1 MAAPMAATFAADP
14 QTPADPYI
22 QPPYQNQHQHQQQQ
36 QQQQQPRQPPPPPTR
51 QTSFGLPS
59 IPRTTSFGWGSKKS
73 STENDARG
81 SSPGARSDDKSL
93 PLPPTEAD
101 TSGDEDASPLDSCG
115 ASPIHIFPQS
125 TQVQQPYYG
134 HISAQAPSPS
144 ASQPLASMSNHI
156 AGQIAPNSPIANGLG
171 AGISHQASNGP
182 DAYASDANRN
192 SPRVPSSSQQQ
203 AMGRGS
209 PSLSQ
214 PGHMPR
220 QTTSPLMQ
228 GQPFMGSLRPN
239 GVVTPGNPV
248 NQLPPSPR
256 WNLQESQLSEPLVSR
271 KTHSPQ
277 PGYYA
282 YDKETGVE
290 SQPIAA
296 PPQQL
301 QRTGRNSGLPPVAAQ
316 KYPGLFPAG
325 SSNPSQIQPTKSIT
339 QDQIQVTPVP
349 RQDGMNF
356 SRPSANEFQPGDDNG
371 LRRNPS
377 LSKEMGG
384 KFNGRGSTDGAA
396 GSIRSDDISENS
408 DVLGFDSRE
417 QARRVSLQVSHSP
430 TAINGTQPHSQPMQ
444 HFRSVS
450 EHVGGHDGGQHE
462 EKKKK
467 PFFGGNKKQ
476 PSFSVANSDPSTTK
490 NDLQL
495 HGKDHGLGSARKRL
509 SELKGIFKNNG
520 HEEEPLAKPS
530 APQAQAQTGRP
541 SISSDNPRPQQGAQ
555 IPMWQQQPIRSGQP
569 GGGPGPSP
577 HVPGDRPSMSSQDPA
592 RSQPTGMQFDDMQLP
607 SNEDDNFKK
616 PAGGFLGGLFNNRP
630 GSRSHGQPALGG
642 HSMRPQGQPSPP
654 PGQQQVRPGQTSQP
668 GQGPLFDTRMTGVG
682 QPAAPQQQVSP
693 PLGRNSQG
701 FVHMPVQANQRP
713 KIVTIASGSGSPNR
727 TRAST
732 LPTQGGMNA
741 QQPQQQTVAPNRQ
754 GAISPQQQTSRDD
767 RPSLPSQ
774 QNSFANERPDERE
787 MQRPMG
793 NKESTGASAH
803 ETPRAPS
810 ITDSPPLSRKSS
822 QERISIGGASMV
834 PRNSPARKP
843 VGSGPARQDPGNS
856 VSVANPT
863 TVVTAHNAV
872 PTAPTSKLQH
882 VKSDSSVTVEPVED
896 HPALSDRP
904 SLTHMGEKGG
914 FGHSRQVSIPTPS
927 ILSAQSPISQEANR
941 SSGHS
946 QHQQLSPKPSTGFN
960 VQPSNTTTPANR
972 QQSTGPTGSQH
983 GNVPGNS
990 PGLVPP
996 QNPHAQ
1002 TWGPQDSSRP
1012 GTMQGLG
1019 PQPQNPQQM
1028 QNQWRTQTGPA
1039 PEHQKPEHQKS
1050 TMSKF
1055 FGGSK
1060 KQQAAL
1066 QPSNSSAQSKESTK
1080 DKLKS
1085 VFKRNSKAPEPHQ
1098 QQHQQQQP
1106 QQFPPGQQQQM
1117 PMPMVQGG
1125 RGAPSQPMPMGM
1137 QRPPMGPNGIPQGS
1151 FGGPG
1156 QAPPGSMQA
1165 TQGRGQMPPQM
1176 MQPMQAGRGQM
1187 FLPAQI
1193 PPQMLQQMQMQAGRG
1208 QQMPPHM
1215 AGMLAGR
1222 GQLPPQQQQQQS
1234 TPGGR
1239 GHEPQFPQV
1248 PIPQGYQPV
1257 HGYGN
1262 TGGMA
1267 FSPYMYGQQFQG
1279 YPSPMQQQQQPHQQF
1294 GPSPS
1299 NSPPSSHSPFGP
1311 TQQQFQGGMQLG
1323 MAQGPPQQQFAQAPG
1338 FPQGR
1343 SQPSPHHSHHSQSP
1357 PPQQSMMQT
1366 PPPQGQQF
1374 GGPVQPSP
1382 DNQRRVIS
1390 PESSQDI
1397 GQPDSSSRV
1406 SSMSPQNDGG
1416 LAKPN
1421 LQHIAT
1427 TLNAPQQQQQ
1437 QQQANPHIQHP
1448 GSPQNYPLP
1457 DSAATFS
1464 PVNPAAG
1471 RLPNPPAPT
1480 AESMHGSEPATD
1492 KGNISDISHTPSPRS
1507 GINGPGVAMTHDI
1520 PLADERMQGASL
1532 SPDPSRVPHH
1542 QVSNQTLNVNV
1553 NQANSQSSDTEDIY
1567 DATPRKL
1574 RSPNE
1579 PGPQSDNNGNNNHIG
1594 AVGAAAMGGAGLGIA
1609 AGVASQQDMAHQGSY
1624 FVQPPNDGSPS
1635 LATESSTPAAPG
1647 DYPATPYAQPGAQ
1660 QQQQQQPP
1668 SATPAEPEEKILVDQ
1683 PVELAAAPDDLDDGI
1698 PVMSATSYPGQEWNP
1713 YGYGEFGD
1721 FEG

>member
-14 QTPADPYI
+14 QPPADPYI
-22 QPPYQNQHQHQQQQ
+22 QQQPYPNQHQQQQ
-36 QQQQQPRQPPPPPTR
+36 HQQQQQPRQPPPPPSR

-73 STENDARG
+73 SNEDDTRG
-81 SSPGARSDDKSL
+81 QSPGARSDEKSL

-101 TSGDEDASPLDSCG
+101 TSGEEDAFPIDPRG
-115 ASPIHIFPQS
+115 ASPINSFPQS
-125 TQVQQPYYG
+125 APGQQPYHG
-134 HISAQAPSPS
+134 HISGQAPSPS
-144 ASQPLASMSNHI
+144 SPHPLASMSHHV
-156 AGQIAPNSPIANGLG
+156 AGHIAPNSPIANGLG
-171 AGISHQASNGP
+171 PSMSANGP
-182 DAYASDANRN
+182 DASASDANRN
-192 SPRVPSSSQQQ
+192 SPRIAGGSQQQ

-209 PSLSQ
+209 PSLGQ
-214 PGHMPR
+214 PGQMPR
-220 QTTSPLMQ
+220 QTSSPPMQ

-271 KTHSPQ
+271 KSHSPQ

-290 SQPIAA
+290 SQPSAA

-325 SSNPSQIQPTKSIT
+325 SSNPSQSQPVKAVT
-339 QDQIQVTPVP
+339 QDQIQVAPVP
-349 RQDGMNF
+349 QQDGMGF
-356 SRPSANEFQPGDDNG
+356 SRPAANEFQQGDDNG

-377 LSKEMGG
+377 LSKEIGG

-396 GSIRSDDISENS
+396 GSIRSDDVSENS
-408 DVLGFDSRE
+408 DVLGFDPRE
-417 QARRVSLQVSHSP
+417 QARRVSLQVPHSP
-430 TAINGTQPHSQPMQ
+430 NAINGNQPHSQPLQ
-444 HFRSVS
+444 HFRSIS
-450 EHVGGHDGGQHE
+450 EHVGGHDGGPHE

-467 PFFGGNKKQ
+467 PFFGGTKKQ
-476 PSFSVANSDPSTTK
+476 PSFSVANSPDPSNTK

-495 HGKDHGLGSARKRL
+495 YGKEHGRGSARKRL

-520 HEEEPLAKPS
+520 HDEDPLGKPS
-530 APQAQAQTGRP
+530 APQAQASRP
-541 SISSDNPRPQQGAQ
+541 SVSNNPRPQQGAP
-555 IPMWQQQPIRSGQP
+555 IPMWEHEQGRSGQP
-569 GGGPGPSP
+569 GPGPGPGPSSLP
-577 HVPGDRPSMSSQDPA
+577 PGGRPSMSLQDPS
-592 RSQPTGMQFDDMQLP
+592 RPQHTGMQFDDMQLP
-607 SNEDDNFKK
+607 NNEDDNLKK

-642 HSMRPQGQPSPP
+642 KPMQPQGQPSPP
-654 PGQQQVRPGQTSQP
+654 PGQQQTRPGRMPQP
-668 GQGPLFDTRMTGVG
+668 GQGAPFDARMTGVG
-682 QPAAPQQQVSP
+682 QSAAPQQQVSP

-732 LPTQGGMNA
+732 LPTQGGTMNV
-741 QQPQQQTVAPNRQ
+741 QQPQQQAIAPNRQ
-754 GAISPQQQTSRDD
+754 GAVSPQQHSSRDD

-787 MQRPMG
+787 TQRPAG
-793 NKESTGASAH
+793 DNEATGASAH
-803 ETPRAPS
+803 ETSHDPS
-810 ITDSPPLSRKSS
+810 GPDSPPLSRKSS
-822 QERISIGGASMV
+822 QERVSIGGASMV

-843 VGSGPARQDPGNS
+843 VGSSLARQDLGNPAS
-856 VSVANPT
+856 PANQT
-863 TVVTAHNAV
+863 NVVTTQNAV
-872 PTAPTSKLQH
+872 SAAPTSGLRHH
-882 VKSDSSVTVEPVED
+882 VKSDSTVTVEPVED
-896 HPALSDRP
+896 HPALSDQP
-904 SLTHMGEKGG
+904 SLTHIGEKGG
-914 FGHSRQVSIPTPS
+914 FGHDRQVSIPTPS
-927 ILSAQSPISQEANR
+927 ILSAQSPISQDANR

-946 QHQQLSPKPSTGFN
+946 QHQQLSPKPSTGFD
-960 VQPSNTTTPANR
+960 VQAPNTAAPADR
-972 QQSTGPTGSQH
+972 QRSTGPQP
-983 GNVPGNS
+983 GNAPDNS
-990 PGLVPP
+990 PGLAPP

-1012 GTMQGLG
+1012 GTIQGPA
-1019 PQPQNPQQM
+1019 PQQQNPQQM
-1028 QNQWRTQTGPA
+1028 QNQLRTQTGPT
-1039 PEHQKPEHQKS
+1039 PEHQKS

-1085 VFKRNSKAPEPHQ
+1085 VFKRSSKAPEPNQ
-1098 QQHQQQQP
+1098 QQQQP
-1106 QQFPPGQQQQM
+1106 QQQRPHGQQQQM
-1117 PMPMVQGG
+1117 HIPMMQGG
-1125 RGAPSQPMPMGM
+1125 RGAPGQPMPMGM
-1137 QRPPMGPNGIPQGS
+1137 QRPPMGPNGTPQGS

-1156 QAPPGSMQA
+1156 QAPPGPMQA
-1165 TQGRGQMPPQM
+1165 GQGRGQMPPQM
-1176 MQPMQAGRGQM
+1176 MQPLMQAGRGQM
-1187 FLPAQI
+1187 FLPGQI
-1193 PPQMLQQMQMQAGRG
+1193 PPQMLHQMQLQAGRG
-1208 QQMPPHM
+1208 QQMPPHIM
-1215 AGMLAGR
+1215 TGMFAGR
-1222 GQLPPQQQQQQS
+1222 GQPPPQQQLS
-1234 TPGGR
+1234 PAGGR
-1239 GHEPQFPQV
+1239 GQEPQYAQV

-1262 TGGMA
+1262 TGVAA

-1279 YPSPMQQQQQPHQQF
+1279 YPSPMQQQQQQQF

-1299 NSPPSSHSPFGP
+1299 NSPPSAQSPFGP
-1311 TQQQFQGGMQLG
+1311 GQPQFQGGMQMG
-1323 MAQGPPQQQFAQAPG
+1323 MAQGAPQQQFAQPQG

-1343 SQPSPHHSHHSQSP
+1343 PQPSPHHSQSP
-1357 PPQQSMMQT
+1357 PPQQPLMQT
-1366 PPPQGQQF
+1366 PLPHGQQP
-1374 GGPVQPSP
+1374 GGLAQSSA
-1382 DNQRRVIS
+1382 DNQRRMIS
-1390 PESSQDI
+1390 PESSQDVA
-1397 GQPDSSSRV
+1397 QADPSSRV

-1416 LAKPN
+1416 LSKPN

-1427 TLNAPQQQQQ
+1427 ALNAPQQQQQ
-1437 QQQANPHIQHP
+1437 QQGNPHIQHP

-1457 DSAATFS
+1457 ESAATFS

-1471 RLPNPPAPT
+1471 RLPNPPAP
-1480 AESMHGSEPATD
+1480 AVESIHDSEPATD
-1492 KGNISDISHTPSPRS
+1492 KENISDISHTPSPRS
-1507 GINGPGVAMTHDI
+1507 GVNGPGVAMPHNI
-1520 PLADERMQGASL
+1520 PVTDERTQGASL
-1532 SPDPSRVPHH
+1532 SPDPSRGPHH
-1542 QVSNQTLNVNV
+1542 QVSNPTMNVNV

-1579 PGPQSDNNGNNNHIG
+1579 PERQSDSNHTG
-1594 AVGAAAMGGAGLGIA
+1594 AVGAAAEGGAGLGIA
-1609 AGVASQQDMAHQGSY
+1609 AGVASQEDMAHKGSY
-1624 FVQPPNDGSPS
+1624 FVQPPNGVT
-1635 LATESSTPAAPG
+1635 TESSTPAAPG
-1647 DYPATPYAQPGAQ
+1647 EYPATPYDQPGAQ
-1660 QQQQQQPP
+1660 QPQ
-1668 SATPAEPEEKILVDQ
+1668 SAAHAEPEEKILVDQ